1 MEAALQRSQRLE
13 VAGRLTGGLAHDF
26 NNFLHVILMNAD
38 LIGAA
43 EGLPPELAGALD
55 SIVQVVDS
63 ASELVRHPLAFSGRQ
78 SLQPLVTDGNEL
90 IENTSR
96 LLYLPQGKQITL
108 VHNLDAEPVLANVDN
123 GQLESASGSVWSTA
137 S

>member
-1 MEAALQRSQRLE
+1 MLQLERVNQTLKAEIEERERVEAALQRSQRLE

-55 SIVQVVDS
+55 SIVQVGTVPANS
-63 ASELVRHPLAFSGRQ
+63 CASRSHSPVA
-78 SLQPLVTDGNEL
+78 
-90 IENTSR
+90 SR
-96 LLYLPQGKQITL
+96 
-108 VHNLDAEPVLANVDN
+108 
-123 GQLESASGSVWSTA
+123 SSRW
-137 S
+137 